1 MAERIAPRTY
11 YTKATIGTDAN
22 GLSDIIDDKGYRLA
36 KIFMPTEW
44 TVADLTFQ
52 ESPSPDGTFQDL
64 YDDVVL
70 EALIGET
77 TPAEVTIKVSA
88 GQNTVI
94 SSNKDKFTGMTYFR
108 LRSGTSALPV
118 PQTAERT
125 IGLLF
130 VGI

>member
-11 YTKATIGTDAN
+11 YTEVTIGTDAD
-22 GLSDIIDDKGYRLA
+22 GLSNIIDGKGYRLA
-36 KIFMPTEW
+36 KIFMPAEW

-64 YDDVVL
+64 YDD
-70 EALIGET
+70 GE

-88 GQNTVI
+88 EQNTVI